1 MEVPPLRWSCK
12 KIARKG
18 MALGT
23 QYSGSLALA
32 EFLSR
37 EISVRVLTYH
47 RFGDSVYDPF
57 CVSVKNFEQQMA
69 FLAKHELAISLGE
82 FERYLRG
89 ELSFSKNVV
98 LVTVDDGFQSLCRNA
113 LPILRQFAI
122 PAVAFITPSLLRDSK
137 KAGSLPSGQ
146 PEPYM
151 DWNEIHELAN
161 NNIAIGSHA
170 FTHRSL
176 GVLAEEQV
184 REEAVRSRQELEDRL
199 SMRVTSFAYPFGT
212 KADFNSRTGEILQ
225 QAGYASAFTSQH
237 GAVKEHLNSYE
248 LPRVKVEGGE
258 AIWVFRS
265 LVKGGLDAWRLFDQ
279 TLWRLQARGNV

>member
-18 MALGT
+18 MALST

-37 EISVRVLTYH
+37 DANVRVLTYH
-47 RFGDSVYDPF
+47 RFGDSAYDPF
-57 CVSVKNFEQQMA
+57 CVSVKYFEQQMA
-69 FLAKHELAISLGE
+69 FLAENKLVISLQE

-98 LVTVDDGFQSLCRNA
+98 LVTVDDGFQSLYRYA
-113 LPILRQFAI
+113 LPILKQFDI
-122 PAVAFITPSLLRDSK
+122 PAVAFITPSLIRGSE
-137 KAGSLPSGQ
+137 AVSSLPSGQ

-151 DWNEIHELAN
+151 DWNEVKRLAN
-161 NNIAIGSHA
+161 NDIAIGSHA
-170 FTHRSL
+170 WTHRSL
-176 GVLAEEQV
+176 GVLAEDVV
-184 REEAVRSRQELEDRL
+184 RDEAEHSRQVLEDRL
-199 SMRVTSFAYPFGT
+199 SMQVTSFAYPFGT
-212 KADFNSRTGEILQ
+212 KADFNSKTAEILQ
-225 QAGYASAFTSQH
+225 QTGYSCAFTSQH
-237 GAVKEHLNSYE
+237 GAVKENLNRYD

-265 LVKGGLDAWRLFDQ
+265 LIKGGLDAWRLFDQ
-279 TLWRLQARGNV
+279 MLWRLQANSNA